1 MVSTVHDS
9 LGKKGER
16 EIQRE
21 IIIIPC
27 VSSKESIPRKGD
39 VCAYV
44 CVPLALEGEDGEER
58 ITGFFRLLLG
68 L

>member
-1 MVSTVHDS
+1 MN
-9 LGKKGER
+9 
-16 EIQRE
+16 
-21 IIIIPC
+21 
-27 VSSKESIPRKGD
+27 
-39 VCAYV
+39 VCM